1 MLEHI
6 GQTLKTRTK
15 RHLIQLGRATARHL
29 HRSRSI
35 RVGWITASTLAGTTP
50 ERLGNL
56 GSVPDMR
63 ISNTATWINRNSRTI
78 WNEIYDPSQNYDIVV
93 FVKAMDG
100 ACRRESERVRSAG
113 GKVVFD
119 ANVNYYEIWGT
130 YDIDGTRPTAQQQA
144 DAVAMTRT
152 ADLVIADSTYLQA
165 IAEKHNS
172 NVRWV
177 PDNVDLG
184 VFGHS
189 PHREKT
195 SPIRLVWSGVSKKAR
210 PLLGLKE
217 ILTGLDNVELVLVSE
232 ARPGAM
238 DDLQTGMPCR
248 FVPYTNRDYARTLKT
263 CHIIISPK
271 NLINGYEMGHTEY
284 KITLGMAAGLPAVA
298 SPQQSY
304 LEAVGHK
311 GGGLIA
317 DSHEAWS
324 DALGQLCGDHRLR
337 EQMGEAAAE
346 TVRERYSTPVVARR
360 YLEAL
365 ESLT

>member
-1 MLEHI
+1 MFQRSSSR
-6 GQTLKTRTK
+6 G
-15 RHLIQLGRATARHL
+15 GRLCVA
-29 HRSRSI
+29 
-35 RVGWITASTLAGTTP
+35 P
-50 ERLGNL
+50 FGN
-56 GSVPDMR
+56 
-63 ISNTATWINRNSRTI
+63 T
-78 WNEIYDPSQNYDIVV
+78 
-93 FVKAMDG
+93 
-100 ACRRESERVRSAG
+100 
-113 GKVVFD
+113 
-119 ANVNYYEIWGT
+119 
-130 YDIDGTRPTAQQQA
+130 
-144 DAVAMTRT
+144 
-152 ADLVIADSTYLQA
+152 
-165 IAEKHNS
+165 
-172 NVRWV
+172 
-177 PDNVDLG
+177 
-184 VFGHS
+184 
-189 PHREKT
+189 
-195 SPIRLVWSGVSKKAR
+195 
-210 PLLGLKE
+210 
-217 ILTGLDNVELVLVSE
+217 
-232 ARPGAM
+232 
-238 DDLQTGMPCR
+238 
-248 FVPYTNRDYARTLKT
+248 RTLKT